1 MRKAIINMGAVK
13 TKFRT
18 RLALRSRTHS
28 RRRNIV
34 EQLTRITNFRESEVK
49 TWYRLFYADCPDG
62 LLTEPVFVNFYVNF
76 FQSGDEGRK
85 IAMAKRIFHAFD
97 RDGSGTVDFRE
108 YLTGMSALLR
118 GSVVEKLK
126 WAFNMYDLDGNGE
139 ISRLELHNVL
149 KPPVQA
155 SGRVGVLILRFVE
168 LLTRSFDGYPTTSR
182 PEKVCTRQK
191 LPQLILELRNPEATL
206 DDLAA
211 LDRPID
217 RLCDRVFATLDKD
230 RDGKLQIREFVEGV
244 RMNPRVLCLSDE
256 EELLASLTQLM
267 PAVGETR
274 NGEEDGGVAIR
285 TSEGE
290 HKNTSTLAD
299 YITVPLDYNNR
310 SRPTTSAID
319 VDCTMYVLKLGPFLE
334 KEMSDTNAR
343 EEFVEPPMVLPG
355 GQVIIMKKYSL
366 YAPCLMKLHNFP
378 HDQQFCNVHIMIM
391 GGVKA
396 SWNAMEFWP
405 VRDKPVLMNMQTV
418 RSVFRVD
425 QVDYVS
431 FAGSSSSPQN
441 TCIYQKATCDYQGSE
456 DCLRTNL
463 RCSEAENQ
471 ADPVC
476 IKCNNFGGV
485 CSLKPTSNC
494 SSVLKKVSAGVVFV
508 TNLELRLKLTRR
520 LGYHFL
526 QTYIPSVSVVG
537 MSWVSFWIDPASAPA
552 RTGLGVTTVLTMVTL
567 SGKVKPAPDLNYIRA
582 IDVWLLGCKLFVI
595 LALLEYACVNF
606 TVSSQK
612 REEMLV
618 NVPKPPSTTERKS
631 EVTHSPQEEHG
642 NETTW
647 NDKLVEVGRKLGP
660 CRLDHV
666 SRVLFPAAFVVFVC
680 SYFVA
685 YIY

>member
-1 MRKAIINMGAVK
+1 MYSKGACCTARIIATTM
-13 TKFRT
+13 
-18 RLALRSRTHS
+18 
-28 RRRNIV
+28 
-34 EQLTRITNFRESEVK
+34 
-49 TWYRLFYADCPDG
+49 
-62 LLTEPVFVNFYVNF
+62 
-76 FQSGDEGRK
+76 EGN
-85 IAMAKRIFHAFD
+85 AAFW
-97 RDGSGTVDFRE
+97 
-108 YLTGMSALLR
+108 
-118 GSVVEKLK
+118 SVV
-126 WAFNMYDLDGNGE
+126 
-139 ISRLELHNVL
+139 
-149 KPPVQA
+149 
-155 SGRVGVLILRFVE
+155 
-168 LLTRSFDGYPTTSR
+168 LL
-182 PEKVCTRQK
+182 
-191 LPQLILELRNPEATL
+191 
-206 DDLAA
+206 
-211 LDRPID
+211 
-217 RLCDRVFATLDKD
+217 
-230 RDGKLQIREFVEGV
+230 
-244 RMNPRVLCLSDE
+244 VLC
-256 EELLASLTQLM
+256 TVQLM
-267 PAVGETR
+267 PAMGETR
-274 NGEEDGGVAIR
+274 NGDEDVDIAIR
-285 TSEGE
+285 TSEGD

-310 SRPTTSAID
+310 SRPTTSVID

-334 KEMSDTNAR
+334 KEMQFPISFYLGCNWTDHRLNESTQASAYVDESAGKNIWKPTFYISPQSDTNAR

-567 SGKVKPAPDLNYIRA
+567 SGKIGAAPELNYVRA
-582 IDVWLLGCKLFVI
+582 IDVWMLTCKLFVV
-595 LALLEYACVNF
+595 LALLEYAFVNF
-606 TVSSQK
+606 TAMKEKEEQTSAVDVEQQAEQAKKEPGTDLYDCEENENKTSLKKKLKFSVSTVMA
-612 REEMLV
+612 E
-618 NVPKPPSTTERKS
+618 
-631 EVTHSPQEEHG
+631 
-642 NETTW
+642 
-647 NDKLVEVGRKLGP
+647 KLPRS
-660 CRLDHV
+660 LDHV
-666 SRVLFPAAFVVFVC
+666 SRVLFPVAFVIFVC
-680 SYFVA
+680 AYFGLYVSA
-685 YIY
+685 E